1 MSSFLRATPG
11 RASRRV
17 SLRWPDRHAALG
29 AAILLGSLS
38 AADTGADALLASGCT
53 GCHGPGGVT
62 AGAAIPSVAGL
73 DKIYLARVMVQFK
86 NDERPSTI
94 MGRIAKGY
102 TDSELRTMA
111 KQFGGNPWSSW
122 PEVAG
127 QDGLD
132 EGREIHDRVCAECH
146 EQEGRHQDRDTP
158 RIAGQAPEYLLLS
171 LLQYRDGQGTMKLPQ
186 PDKMLKAL
194 QPLSDRHL
202 LALSRYYASR
212 P

>member
-1 MSSFLRATPG
+1 MSSFLRATPE
-11 RASRRV
+11 RAPRRV
-17 SLRWPDRHAALG
+17 SLRSLVSHAALG
-29 AAILLGSLS
+29 TAIL
-38 AADTGADALLASGCT
+38 AAPAAGDPGADALLGSGCT
-53 GCHGPGGVT
+53 GCHGPGGVST
-62 AGAAIPSVAGL
+62 GPAIPSVAGL

>member
-1 MSSFLRATPG
+1 MRSFLRATP
-11 RASRRV
+11 RREARLAP
-17 SLRWPDRHAALG
+17 LRSFVWKAAFG
-29 AAILLGSLS
+29 IAIVAAPA
-38 AADTGADALLASGCT
+38 AADPGADGLLSSGCT
-53 GCHGPGGVT
+53 GCHGPAGVT
-62 AGAAIPSVAGL
+62 AGPAIPSVAGL

-111 KQFGGNPWSSW
+111 KQFGGLPWSPW
-122 PEVAG
+122 PGVTG
-127 QDGLD
+127 PDGLN

-146 EQEGRHQDRDTP
+146 EQEGRYQDRDTP

-194 QPLSDRHL
+194 QPLSDQQL
-202 LALSRYYASR
+202 LSLSRYYASR
-212 P
+212 S